1 MNENKVRIIY
11 KSLESNQQNSKIEV
25 KKSAL
30 NKKR

>member
-11 KSLESNQQNSKIEV
+11 KSLESNQQNIKIEV